1 MGLIIMHKAK
11 ISLSGPEYFRHWC
24 YLNWGGGGGG
34 GGGCPGILTQI
45 QGLLS
50 TCPGIGP
57 L

>member
-34 GGGCPGILTQI
+34 GCPGILTQI